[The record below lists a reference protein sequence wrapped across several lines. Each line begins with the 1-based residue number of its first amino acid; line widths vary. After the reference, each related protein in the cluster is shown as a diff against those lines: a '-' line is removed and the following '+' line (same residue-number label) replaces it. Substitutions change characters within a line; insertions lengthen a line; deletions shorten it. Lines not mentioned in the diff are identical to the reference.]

1 MLVVAA
7 SRVGNQTT
15 TIMKRRRRQARRN
28 AAAAAA
34 AAARAELAEL
44 TSQDFNAVG
53 FEIRLRHR
61 RRRFLF
67 AHKSNVVVSSKKSH
81 RYDCYLLLVIESA
94 CLVKLP
100 VENNERKSCPTAD
113 SRQHSDVGVA

>member
-28 AAAAAA
+28 AAA

-81 RYDCYLLLVIESA
+81 RYDCYWLSNRLAWLS
-94 CLVKLP
+94 CL
-100 VENNERKSCPTAD
+100 
-113 SRQHSDVGVA
+113 

>member
-7 SRVGNQTT
+7 SRVGNTT
-15 TIMKRRRRQARRN
+15 TTMKRRRRRRRRQARRN
-28 AAAAAA
+28 AAA

-81 RYDCYLLLVIESA
+81 RYDCYWLSNRL
-94 CLVKLP
+94 
-100 VENNERKSCPTAD
+100 
-113 SRQHSDVGVA
+113 G

>member
-7 SRVGNQTT
+7 SRVGNTT
-15 TIMKRRRRQARRN
+15 TTMKRRRRRRRRQARRN
-28 AAAAAA
+28 AAA

-53 FEIRLRHR
+53 FEVSLRHR

-81 RYDCYLLLVIESA
+81 RYDCYWLSNRL
-94 CLVKLP
+94 
-100 VENNERKSCPTAD
+100 
-113 SRQHSDVGVA
+113 G

>member
-34 AAARAELAEL
+34 ARAELAEL

-53 FEIRLRHR
+53 FEISLGHR

-81 RYDCYLLLVIESA
+81 RYDCYWLSNRLAWLS
-94 CLVKLP
+94 CL
-100 VENNERKSCPTAD
+100 
-113 SRQHSDVGVA
+113 

>member
-7 SRVGNQTT
+7 SRVGNTT

-28 AAAAAA
+28 AAAA

-81 RYDCYLLLVIESA
+81 RYDCYWLSNRL
-94 CLVKLP
+94 
-100 VENNERKSCPTAD
+100 
-113 SRQHSDVGVA
+113 G